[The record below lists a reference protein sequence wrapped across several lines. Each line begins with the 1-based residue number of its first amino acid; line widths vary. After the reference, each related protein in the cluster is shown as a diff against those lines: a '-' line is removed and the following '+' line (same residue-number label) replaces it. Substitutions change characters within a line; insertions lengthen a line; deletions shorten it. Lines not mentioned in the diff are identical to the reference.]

1 MQGKI
6 NGPKKDLY
14 QLFYF
19 ANPPTMHARY
29 WDKFEPNIPQRT
41 RDPDDIEQSILDG
54 VREIEAIEKGGF
66 HVCVCVCARALAQIS
81 KLLRIPSKQ
90 MHFHNN
96 T

>member
-1 MQGKI
+1 
-6 NGPKKDLY
+6 
-14 QLFYF
+14 
-19 ANPPTMHARY
+19 MHARY

-66 HVCVCVCARALAQIS
+66 HVCVCVCARAH
-81 KLLRIPSKQ
+81 
-90 MHFHNN
+90 MHACVRVRVRASCVRACVSTYVRACVRARVGFCVC